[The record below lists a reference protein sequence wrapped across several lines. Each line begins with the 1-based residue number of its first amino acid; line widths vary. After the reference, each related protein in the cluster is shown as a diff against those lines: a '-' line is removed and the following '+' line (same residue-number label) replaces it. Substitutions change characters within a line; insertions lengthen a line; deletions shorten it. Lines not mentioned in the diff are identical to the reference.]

1 MYRVHPTLSNLDP
14 GVTSS
19 MDFMTAG
26 YSKLQSLV
34 LEQSQASSKWK
45 IDYHFPSMIPEEE

>member
-1 MYRVHPTLSNLDP
+1 MYRVHPPLSNLDP